1 MLQLV
6 SKEEYKNIIDDLNK
20 TKLETRFKPEITE
33 RRNHKDFVFLKMV
46 SEDGNNTLQGIAS
59 AEIYETRSG
68 NIATINTLWVRPECR
83 GNSWGELLIF
93 HLMNFVKEK
102 FEIYSFMCSSNKEA
116 LKSFLNNGF
125 NGDIESGKNTV
136 RLIKAE

>member
-6 SKEEYKNIIDDLNK
+6 NKEEYKNIIDDLNK

-33 RRNHKDFVFLKMV
+33 RKNHKGFIFLKMV
-46 SEDGNNTLQGIAS
+46 SEDGSNTLQGIAS

-68 NIATINTLWVRPECR
+68 NIANINTLWVRPECR
-83 GNSWGELLIF
+83 GNNWGELLIL
-93 HLMNFVKEK
+93 HLMNFIKDK
-102 FEIYSFMCSSNKEA
+102 FEIYSFMCLSNREA

-125 NGDIESGKNTV
+125 NGDVENGKNTV